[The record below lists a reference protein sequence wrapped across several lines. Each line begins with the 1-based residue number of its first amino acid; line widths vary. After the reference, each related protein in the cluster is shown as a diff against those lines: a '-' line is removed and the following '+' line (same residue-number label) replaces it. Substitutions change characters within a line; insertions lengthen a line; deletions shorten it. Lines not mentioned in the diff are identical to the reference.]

1 MTPKNSPHFVGI
13 DIGTSA
19 VRCVVGKLDND
30 DSVVPTIIGASSVP
44 NRGMRKGVVIHT
56 DEVAQAVAQA
66 VDDAERTSGI
76 QIRTASV
83 GVNGAHLIGVNSKG
97 VVAISSATREIS
109 IEDRMR
115 AEEAAT
121 VVQLP
126 ANREILQV
134 FARNYHVDGQENI
147 KDPVGMRGVRLE
159 VDTHIVTAASP
170 ALRILGQVFE
180 KAHIH
185 TNSEVVAGYAAAE
198 AVLTRD
204 QKESGT
210 VLVDIGAGTTSVV
223 VFEEA
228 EVQHIAVIP
237 MGGVHIT
244 NDLAI
249 GLKTDIPVA
258 ELVKKEFASALEDRR
273 ASRDVSVTVSDEEK
287 LQFDRQA
294 IDHIVQARLDEIFEY
309 VDKELRKIQR
319 SRKLPGGIVLTGGSS
334 QIKHIADLAK
344 DRLELPART
353 AIPTGFGG
361 VIDTANNPSFAAAV
375 GLMLLDMNTGHPGS
389 RTPQIGRAFTL
400 STNIVQ
406 SFMGRFKKN

>member
-1 MTPKNSPHFVGI
+1 
-13 DIGTSA
+13 
-19 VRCVVGKLDND
+19 
-30 DSVVPTIIGASSVP
+30 
-44 NRGMRKGVVIHT
+44 MRKGVVIHSE
-56 DEVAQAVAQA
+56 EVASAVAAA
-66 VDDAERTSGI
+66 VDDAERTSGVHI
-76 QIRTASV
+76 SSATVS
-83 GVNGAHLIGVNSKG
+83 VNGGHLIGLNSKG
-97 VVAISSATREIS
+97 VVAISSASREIS
-109 IEDRMR
+109 IDDRLR

-170 ALRILGQVFE
+170 AIRILEQVFSQSN
-180 KAHIH
+180 IH
-185 TNSEVVAGYAAAE
+185 LDNRIVAGFASAE

-210 VLVDIGAGTTSVV
+210 VLVDIGAGTTNLV
-223 VFEEA
+223 VFEEG
-228 EVQHIAVIP
+228 EVQHVAVIP

-258 ELVKKEFASALEDRR
+258 ELVKQEFASALEDRR
-273 ASRDVSVTVSDEEK
+273 SSREVTVTVSEDEK
-287 LQFDRQA
+287 IQFDRRA
-294 IDHIVQARLDEIFEY
+294 IDMIVQSRLDEIFEH

-319 SRKLPGGIVLTGGSS
+319 SRKLPGGVVLTGGSS
-334 QIKHIADLAK
+334 QIKMLADFAK

-353 AIPTGFGG
+353 SRPTGYGG
-361 VIDTANNPSFAAAV
+361 VIDTSNSPAFSTAV
-375 GLMLLDMNTGHPGS
+375 GLMLIDM
-389 RTPQIGRAFTL
+389 AF
-400 STNIVQ
+400 SSSANNGAQ
-406 SFMGRFKKN
+406 SSN